1 MKKHLLPL
9 LLLPALLLG
18 LSRPAA
24 AAGPYFH
31 LVIDGGD
38 RARHGDGSG
47 RVSIDVPVGF
57 VQALAALIPDG
68 IRSDAK
74 LVIDDR
80 EIAPA
85 ELRKI
90 WREVRRL
97 PDSRIATFEDRDGK
111 LTLAKTGGEWELQP
125 HSHGNTDGEFR
136 SIGVA
141 DMAAGILS
149 GRPHRAS
156 GALALHAL
164 EAMEAFQKSSD
175 EGRRIKLETTVERPA
190 MLPAGLA
197 TNQLD

>member
-111 LTLAKTGGEWELQP
+111 LTVAKAGGHLVFRA
-125 HSHGNTDGEFR
+125 SDARGEKGEATVR
-136 SIGVA
+136 IPAPVVDA
-141 DMAAGILS
+141 LLS
-149 GRPHRAS
+149 GAPGELDFAAAID
-156 GALALHAL
+156 ALARNGRGELVAVTG
-164 EAMEAFQKSSD
+164 D
-175 EGRRIKLETTVERPA
+175 RDTVRIWVDDREGR
-190 MLPAGLA
+190 
-197 TNQLD
+197 

>member
-111 LTLAKTGGEWELQP
+111 LTVAKAGGHLVFRA
-125 HSHGNTDGEFR
+125 SDGRGEKGEATVR
-136 SIGVA
+136 IPAPVVDA
-141 DMAAGILS
+141 LLS
-149 GRPHRAS
+149 GAPGELDFAAAID
-156 GALALHAL
+156 ALARNGRGELVAVTG
-164 EAMEAFQKSSD
+164 D
-175 EGRRIKLETTVERPA
+175 RDTVRIWVDDREGR
-190 MLPAGLA
+190 
-197 TNQLD
+197 

>member
-68 IRSDAK
+68 IRSGGK
-74 LVIDDR
+74 IVIDDR

-111 LTLAKTGGEWELQP
+111 LTVAKAGGHLVFRA
-125 HSHGNTDGEFR
+125 SDGRGEKGEATVR
-136 SIGVA
+136 IPAPVVDA
-141 DMAAGILS
+141 LLS
-149 GRPHRAS
+149 GAPGELDFAAAID
-156 GALALHAL
+156 ALARNGRGELVAVTG
-164 EAMEAFQKSSD
+164 D
-175 EGRRIKLETTVERPA
+175 RDTVRIWVDDREGR
-190 MLPAGLA
+190 
-197 TNQLD
+197 

>member
-111 LTLAKTGGEWELQP
+111 LTVAKSGGHLVFRA
-125 HSHGNTDGEFR
+125 SDGRGEKGEATVR
-136 SIGVA
+136 IPAPVVDA
-141 DMAAGILS
+141 LLS
-149 GRPHRAS
+149 GAPGELDFAAAID
-156 GALALHAL
+156 ALARNGRGELVAVTG
-164 EAMEAFQKSSD
+164 D
-175 EGRRIKLETTVERPA
+175 RDTVRIWVDDREGR
-190 MLPAGLA
+190 
-197 TNQLD
+197 